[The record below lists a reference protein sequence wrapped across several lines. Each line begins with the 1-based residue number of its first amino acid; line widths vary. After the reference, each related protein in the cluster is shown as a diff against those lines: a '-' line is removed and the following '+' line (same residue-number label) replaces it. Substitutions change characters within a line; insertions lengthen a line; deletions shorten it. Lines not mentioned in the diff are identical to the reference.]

1 LTQKDR
7 GFLSKNLDSVTSI
20 EVELSRT
27 APILM
32 QRNRNLSQVAV
43 FCDFVTGRLK
53 MLGLIARWGHN
64 VLITTMGLLTIAM
77 VVSLI
82 R

>member
-1 LTQKDR
+1 LTRKGRD
-7 GFLSKNLDSVTSI
+7 FPTKNLDSVTPI
-20 EVELSRT
+20 EVELSRI

-32 QRNRNLSQVAV
+32 QRNRDLSQVAV
-43 FCDFVTGRLK
+43 FCVFVTGRLK

-64 VLITTMGLLTIAM
+64 VLIATMALLTIAM